1 MREADK
7 RPERLNKLAGTRT
20 VDGYNGRSNGGEHD

>member
-7 RPERLNKLAGTRT
+7 RPERLNKLVGKKAI
-20 VDGYNGRSNGGEHD
+20 DGYNGRSNGGEHD